1 MKKVLIVTIV
11 LILLAAGGFFL
22 ATVVGQTRKAGSIAL
37 TPTSGKPGSALIVR
51 GAGWKPNA
59 AVIIAVRRAGE
70 TTDEAVC
77 ANTVADERGSFVTSF
92 VLPALLPWNEQGYL
106 LIAAHLPGETDAA
119 TARFKSA
126 EPITPWPT
134 LTPLYLETPTAIPVA
149 ASTETA
155 AAIEQP
161 SATPQPADT
170 ATAIP
175 VTAWRGEY
183 FCNPGLEGEPALV
196 RGDAH
201 IDFHWGAGSPAPAIP
216 ADGFSARWT
225 LSTQLSGLYRFHA
238 QADDGVRLWVD
249 DQLLINEWHD
259 ADNRQYGVDWALS
272 GEHIVRVEYYE
283 HAGDASIKVWWEK
296 LPDPTITPTPT
307 ATATATITP
316 SPSPSPTPTGTA
328 TPTITPSPSATPTA
342 TATATITPSPSA
354 TSTATATPTATL
366 SPTTTTAR

>member
-106 LIAAHLPGETDAA
+106 LIVAHLPGEA
-119 TARFKSA
+119 TAASARFQSA
-126 EPITPWPT
+126 EPVTPWPN
-134 LTPLYLETPTAIPVA
+134 LTPLHLETPTPLPVA
-149 ASTETA
+149 SSTETA
-155 AAIEQP
+155 AAQP

-307 ATATATITP
+307 ATATPTITP
-316 SPSPSPTPTGTA
+316 SPSATPTATA

-354 TSTATATPTATL
+354 TSTATVTPTATL